1 MIDDRMDTGYCMDTG
16 GAAVVVESLEKSYGS
31 GASRTPVLKGV
42 DLVVRRGE
50 CVYLA
55 GPSGS
60 GKTTLLSII
69 GCILSADRGRVRI
82 LDEEVFSLTAKERT
96 ALRLNRLGFVFQ
108 RFHLIRGLTTLD
120 NVCVPLTLQGI
131 GATVARRR
139 AMSLLDA
146 VGLADKADAHPR
158 NLSAGQCQRVALAR
172 AMVADPELILADEP
186 TASLDAANG
195 QDVMELFRRLTTE
208 EGKTVVLVTH
218 DQRIFRFADR
228 VFWLENGCVVE
239 NDNEA
244 QSETPGAG
252 KTDSEKQLCVAS
264 CDQSNGE

>member
-1 MIDDRMDTGYCMDTG
+1 MQND
-16 GAAVVVESLEKSYGS
+16 GAAVVIEGLEKSYGTAAGS
-31 GASRTPVLKGV
+31 TPVLKGV
-42 DLVVRRGE
+42 DFLVRRGE

-69 GCILSADRGRVRI
+69 GCILSADHGRVSI
-82 LDEEVFSLTAKERT
+82 LGQDVFALSGKQRT
-96 ALRLNRLGFVFQ
+96 ALRRNSLGFVFQ

-131 GATVARRR
+131 CPTSARRR

-146 VGLADKADAHPR
+146 VGLADKADKHPC

-172 AMVADPELILADEP
+172 ALVGDPELILADEP

-228 VFWLENGCVVE
+228 VFWLENGCAVE
-239 NDNEA
+239 NSREA
-244 QSETPGAG
+244 QSKSQGSGETG
-252 KTDSEKQLCVAS
+252 SEQPLYAVS
-264 CDQSNGE
+264 CDKSNGE

>member
-1 MIDDRMDTGYCMDTG
+1 MIDTCN
-16 GAAVVVESLEKSYGS
+16 AAVLVEGLEKAYGS
-31 GASRTPVLKGV
+31 AGNRTPVLKGV
-42 DLVVRRGE
+42 DFVVRRGE

-82 LDEEVFSLTAKERT
+82 LEQDVFSLTQKERT
-96 ALRLNRLGFVFQ
+96 LLRLNRLGFVFQ
-108 RFHLIRGLTTLD
+108 RFHLIRGLSTVE

-131 GATVARRR
+131 CPAAAKKR

-146 VGLADKADAHPR
+146 VGLADKADSHPR
-158 NLSAGQCQRVALAR
+158 NLSAGQCQRVALSR
-172 AMVADPELILADEP
+172 ALVANPELILADEP

-195 QDVMELFRRLTTE
+195 QEVMKLFRRLTTE

-218 DQRIFRFADR
+218 DQRIFGFADR
-228 VFWLENGCVVE
+228 VFWLENGCAVE
-239 NDNEA
+239 N
-244 QSETPGAG
+244 
-252 KTDSEKQLCVAS
+252 S
-264 CDQSNGE
+264 CAAEN